1 MFFLN
6 LIYKL
11 NIIFLHNFSLKNRF
25 NYYKNFFYFFC
36 VLIAL
41 YKIIDQRKN
50 YFKKNNIT
58 VLEQY
63 TLDGYKF
70 INHIINKY
78 FDKKNILIH
87 PTVIFDGVGNGVLSL
102 VKGFRNIKIFEIDN
116 FYIFINVDKIIKPLV
131 INKSNDNSN
140 YEMIY
145 DASYNFIGLL
155 VNDIDL
161 SENIE
166 ITIIAKDEKKIIL
179 NDKSLKKCD
188 SNLINKNSNNDQNCY
203 LLYFYNTQGLIETLD
218 AVSNLITIKSKS
230 VLNFNLIG
238 NKKKTLPYVIIEKNY
253 TSENQ
258 YFAVS
263 KKKYLELGEDLSS
276 IKKYLINYK

>member
-1 MFFLN
+1 M
-6 LIYKL
+6 
-11 NIIFLHNFSLKNRF
+11 KNRV
-25 NYYKNFFYFFC
+25 NYYKIFFYSFC

-50 YFKKNNIT
+50 YFKINNIT

-70 INHIINKY
+70 TGHIINKY

-87 PTVIFDGVGNGVLSL
+87 PIVIFDGVGNGFLSL
-102 VKGFRNIKIFEIDN
+102 VKGFRNIKIFEINN
-116 FYIFINVDKIIKPLV
+116 FYIFINVDKIIKPLI
-131 INKSNDNSN
+131 INKSTDNSN
-140 YEMIY
+140 YELIY

-161 SENIE
+161 NENIE
-166 ITIIAKDEKKIIL
+166 ITIAAKDEKKIIL
-179 NDKSLKKCD
+179 NDKSLKKCNSD
-188 SNLINKNSNNDQNCY
+188 LINKNSINNQNCY

-218 AVSNLITIKSKS
+218 AVSNSITIKSKS
-230 VLNFNLIG
+230 ALNFNLIG
-238 NKKKTLPYVIIEKNY
+238 NKKKIPAYVIIEKNY
-253 TSENQ
+253 TIENQ

-263 KKKYLELGEDLSS
+263 KEKYLQLGEDLSS
-276 IKKYLINYK
+276 IKKYLINYKL

>member
-1 MFFLN
+1 M
-6 LIYKL
+6 
-11 NIIFLHNFSLKNRF
+11 KNKV
-25 NYYKNFFYFFC
+25 NYYKNLLYFFC

-50 YFKKNNIT
+50 YFEKNNIT

-63 TLDGYKF
+63 TPDGYKF
-70 INHIINKY
+70 ISQIINKY
-78 FDKKNILIH
+78 FDKKNILIY
-87 PTVIFDGVGNGVLSL
+87 PTVIFDVAGNGVLSL
-102 VKGFRNIKIFEIDN
+102 IKGFRNIKVFEIDN
-116 FYIFINVDKIIKPLV
+116 FYVFINVDKIIKPLV
-131 INKSNDNSN
+131 INKSDDNSN
-140 YEMIY
+140 YEIIY

-155 VNDIDL
+155 VNDVDL

-166 ITIIAKDEKKIIL
+166 ITIIAKDKKKIIL
-179 NDKSLKKCD
+179 NDRSLKKCEND
-188 SNLINKNSNNDQNCY
+188 LIDKNLNYNQNCY

-230 VLNFNLIG
+230 VLNLNLIG

-253 TSENQ
+253 TNENQ

-263 KKKYLELGEDLSS
+263 KKKYLQLGEDLSL
-276 IKKYLINYK
+276 IKKYLINYKL